1 MINDALTTSLAEARR
16 FNSRENLFER
26 DITDYSKVNELN
38 KDFVPY
44 SNLWL
49 TTTQWIKN
57 IELWMYG
64 QWFDIDADQ
73 CERFV
78 EDALKNLLSS
88 IRYFKDKEIVHIL
101 KIAESVKAQ
110 VDEFRPKVPLLIA
123 LRKKG
128 LRERHWEQL
137 SKRIGTEL
145 NPNQDFTFSQAL
157 SMGLLKHV

>member
-1 MINDALTTSLAEARR
+1 M
-16 FNSRENLFER
+16 
-26 DITDYSKVNELN
+26 
-38 KDFVPY
+38 
-44 SNLWL
+44 
-49 TTTQWIKN
+49 
-57 IELWMYG
+57 
-64 QWFDIDADQ
+64 
-73 CERFV
+73 
-78 EDALKNLLSS
+78 EDALKNLLSA

-137 SKRIGTEL
+137 SSRIGTEL
-145 NPNQDFTFSQAL
+145 NPSQDFTFSQAL